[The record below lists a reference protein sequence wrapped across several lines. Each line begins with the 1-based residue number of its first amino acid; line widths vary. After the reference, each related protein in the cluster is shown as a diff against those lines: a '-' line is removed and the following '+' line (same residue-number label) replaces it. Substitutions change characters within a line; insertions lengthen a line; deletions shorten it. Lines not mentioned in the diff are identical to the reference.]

1 METEQIQKRLSE
13 ITKEENEVKTAKR
26 AIKDQLEND
35 LEYVQAREEAKK
47 ANLKKKS
54 IKDGI
59 MAMPENQ
66 KYAET
71 IKNTQQDL
79 NVLKDIL
86 SAELFD
92 YFQKSQ
98 KEEIVDAEGQIRK
111 FKILAKLVSDKSSFG
126 N

>member
-1 METEQIQKRLSE
+1 MENEQIQKRLSE
-13 ITKEENEVKTAKR
+13 ITREEQEVKIAKK

-35 LEYVQAREEAKK
+35 LEYVQAREETKK

-59 MAMPENQ
+59 MTLPENQ

-71 IKNTQQDL
+71 IKNTGQDL
-79 NVLKDIL
+79 TVLKEIL

-98 KEEIVDAEGQIRK
+98 KEEIIDADGQVRK
-111 FKILAKLVSDKSSFG
+111 FKILAKLVSEKGAFG

>member
-13 ITKEENEVKTAKR
+13 ISKEENEVKTAKR

-47 ANLKKKS
+47 ANLKKKA

-98 KEEIVDAEGQIRK
+98 KEEIVDADGQIRK
-111 FKILAKLVSDKSSFG
+111 FKILAKLVSNKSSFG
-126 N
+126 K